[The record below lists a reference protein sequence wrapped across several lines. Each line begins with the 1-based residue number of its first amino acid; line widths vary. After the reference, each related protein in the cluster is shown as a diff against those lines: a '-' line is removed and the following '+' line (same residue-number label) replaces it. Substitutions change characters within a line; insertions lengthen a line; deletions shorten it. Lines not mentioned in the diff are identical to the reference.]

1 MSIIFDIIN
10 HGSVVSFWPIDDA
23 AQDWWDTNVS
33 ECPMLGNRYV
43 VEARYAG
50 DIIEGIADAQVLS
63 NGGRQVELEGLAGT
77 DVGLVI
83 DQEVRACI
91 S

>member
-1 MSIIFDIIN
+1 MNMTFDIIN
-10 HGSVVSFWPIDDA
+10 HGSVVSFWPIDND

-43 VEARYAG
+43 VEARYAA
-50 DIIEGIADAQVLS
+50 DIIDGIADAHAD
-63 NGGRQVELEGLAGT
+63 LEGLGREYESLAGT

-83 DQEVRACI
+83 DQEVRSCI